1 MSRKIFRLVFVL
13 LVLFSCLKIDHFKA
27 DGETLQD
34 LLNNLDELEVKMV
47 AINDEKKLSEEKL
60 NEITLKIVNTGI
72 RINEIE
78 NEIINSQKEIED
90 LTDDIELKKKQIR
103 DLASALQKNNGDENF
118 YLEFIFGADTLTDF
132 IYRKQVVEKITEY
145 NDRTINTYRDKIEKL
160 KEKGIELDEEKNE
173 LEKENVSLKEEQEEL
188 GSQINILDEDAR
200 DILEDIADVRSA
212 INAYQ
217 RMGCKL
223 TDLLENCTVIPA
235 DALFL
240 RPLMQGR
247 ITSGYGAREN
257 PLVGGYQFHAAVDI
271 GGNPPGTSVYATAS
285 GIVVLAYTVENP
297 DIPNSHCGGNHVII
311 QHKIGNT
318 YYASRYMHL
327 SKVYVTEGQSVSAND
342 IIGAVGG
349 GEIYDRCSTG
359 PHLDFSI
366 AKGIYGQDFW
376 MFRQPYTVNP
386 YTLVNLPELGVYYS
400 NRFERF

>member
-1 MSRKIFRLVFVL
+1 MPRRVIRVILVMV
-13 LVLFSCLKIDHFKA
+13 VLFSCLNHFKA

-47 AINDEKKLSEEKL
+47 ALNDEKKLSEEKL
-60 NEITLKIVNTGI
+60 NEITSKIINIGI

-78 NEIINSQKEIED
+78 NEIISSQKEIEN
-90 LTDDIELKKKQIR
+90 LTNDIELKKKQIR

-118 YLEFIFGADTLTDF
+118 YLEFLFGADSLTDF
-132 IYRKQVVEKITEY
+132 IYRKQIVEKITEY
-145 NDRTINTYRDKIEKL
+145 NEKTINTYRSKIDTL
-160 KEKGIELDEEKNE
+160 HIKEEE
-173 LEKENVSLKEEQEEL
+173 LEKERKDLDEQNINLKQEQEEL
-188 GSQINILDEDAR
+188 GAQLNVLDEDAR
-200 DILEDIADVRSA
+200 DILEDISDVRSA

-217 RMGCKL
+217 KMGCKL

-235 DALFL
+235 DSLFL
-240 RPLMQGR
+240 RPLTQGR
-247 ITSGYGAREN
+247 ITSGYGARDN
-257 PLVGGYQFHAAVDI
+257 PLVGGYQFHPAVDI

-285 GIVVLAYTVENP
+285 GVVVLAYTVENP
-297 DIPNSHCGGNHVII
+297 DVPNSHCGGNHVII

-327 SKVYVTEGQSVSAND
+327 SKVYVTEGQSVTAND

-386 YTLVNLPELGVYYS
+386 YTLVNLPEEGEYYS